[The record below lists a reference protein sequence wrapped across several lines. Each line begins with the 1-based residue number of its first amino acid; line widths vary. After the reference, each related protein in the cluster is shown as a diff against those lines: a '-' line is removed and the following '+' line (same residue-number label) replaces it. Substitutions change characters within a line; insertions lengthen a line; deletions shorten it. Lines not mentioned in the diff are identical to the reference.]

1 MYLHVIHSQSL
12 ATYEKMNLVLFVAKI
27 IMVFLGQIYII
38 LSLKILLRKGT
49 NQQLRYLALR
59 RQFSYLFL
67 FIFWHTMFSIFFYD
81 SNLLSRMNN
90 MSKTAIRFISIYMQ
104 VIGIPS
110 ALMRLSEP
118 FVWFSVKGSVLKY
131 AQFLKHGCKYQVRE
145 SNEKQTKKLK

>member
-1 MYLHVIHSQSL
+1 
-12 ATYEKMNLVLFVAKI
+12 MNLVLFVAKI
-27 IMVFLGQIYII
+27 IMVFLGQIFIV

-118 FVWFSVKGSVLKY
+118 FVWFSVKGSVLKFT
-131 AQFLKHGCKYQVRE
+131 QFLMNGCK
-145 SNEKQTKKLK
+145 